1 MSTTRFLFLPG
12 LLLLM
17 TSLIKGLASP
27 FAKVWNPWRSPTAL
41 DSSSSSTQTT
51 TTTTTTTRTFGQQ
64 RSLPATANRVHLIVL
79 VHGWMGSSRELGYL
93 QQALEKKA
101 DIVQESHPQT
111 FYLVHCAQDNNG
123 RTSDG
128 IAAGGSRLATE
139 VNRIIQGV
147 AEQVPKDKMKGI
159 SLSFVGNSMVS
170 YPTRI
175 LCSCVDCG

>member
-1 MSTTRFLFLPG
+1 LLPG

-17 TSLIKGLASP
+17 TSLIKGLVSP
-27 FAKVWNPWRSPTAL
+27 FARVWNPWRSPTAL

-51 TTTTTTTRTFGQQ
+51 STTRTFGQQ

-101 DIVQESHPQT
+101 DIVQESYPET

-139 VNRIIQGV
+139 VNRIIQNV
-147 AEQVPKDKMKGI
+147 AEQVPKDKLKGM

-170 YPTRI
+170 YPPLS